1 MTRHGRTTY
10 ESVCGLTSRP
20 PERAAPAQLF
30 AWVRA
35 HWHIENRC
43 HWRRDAT
50 LGEDACTVRQR
61 AVATVLA
68 VLNSAILA
76 LFDQRKAKNARTAIR
91 RFAAQPDLALA
102 LLI

>member
-1 MTRHGRTTY
+1 
-10 ESVCGLTSRP
+10 L
-20 PERAAPAQLF
+20 

-35 HWHIENRC
+35 HWQIENRC

-50 LGEDACTVRQR
+50 LGEDACTVRHR

-68 VLNSAILA
+68 VLNSALLT
-76 LFDQRKAKNARTAIR
+76 LFDQRKVNNARSAIR
-91 RFAAQPDLALA
+91 TFAANPDLALA